1 MWNARICIWEAAGY
15 LAGLTAIKG
24 QIYSSDTGRSG
35 AMAEPVR
42 DLVNQMVDYY
52 LNQKGAY
59 EVYYYTT
66 GVYEKT
72 KDPQR
77 AASEGLAYAYRQF
90 LEKKGESSGEKQE
103 AYSQEAGFFQM
114 LEGRAPEEEFRRGAR
129 LLEENWRDFLAALAL
144 DKEGKGIVLRM
155 QRYSPWGALAEAE
168 ERRRERD
175 QKAEQIFLKQ
185 ALVVT
190 VIALL
195 YFLWRF
201 FLR

>member
-1 MWNARICIWEAAGY
+1 M
-15 LAGLTAIKG
+15 
-24 QIYSSDTGRSG
+24 
-35 AMAEPVR
+35 
-42 DLVNQMVDYY
+42 
-52 LNQKGAY
+52 
-59 EVYYYTT
+59 
-66 GVYEKT
+66 
-72 KDPQR
+72 
-77 AASEGLAYAYRQF
+77 
-90 LEKKGESSGEKQE
+90 
-103 AYSQEAGFFQM
+103 
-114 LEGRAPEEEFRRGAR
+114 
-129 LLEENWRDFLAALAL
+129 
-144 DKEGKGIVLRM
+144 LRM